1 MPMNS
6 IPADSKAYLRDWSTL
21 ILADS
26 NKPSQASILRTV
38 DKPTP
43 ALVARSDPDQF
54 NNAFAARTCIP
65 VIIMV
70 LFVLYLNQLDS
81 LKGDISYEL

>member
-1 MPMNS
+1 MNS
-6 IPADSKAYLRDWSTL
+6 IPADSKACLSDLSTL

-43 ALVARSDPDQF
+43 AFVARSDPDQF
-54 NNAFAARTCIP
+54 NKALAARTCIP
-65 VIIMV
+65 VIIMI
-70 LFVLYLNQLDS
+70 LFVLYLNQIDS
-81 LKGDISYEL
+81 FKGDISYES